1 MLKYV
6 LSAFFG
12 DGANLTNVP
21 AVITGNISVNNATIG
36 GTLHVGGITT
46 VVGYTHFKDDVSV
59 SGNVHIGGTTTITGA
74 VSLEVHLM

>member
-1 MLKYV
+1 MLFMVMV
-6 LSAFFG
+6 LI
-12 DGANLTNVP
+12 LTNVP

-59 SGNVHIGGTTTITGA
+59 SGNVHIGGNYYNNR
-74 VSLEVHLM
+74 